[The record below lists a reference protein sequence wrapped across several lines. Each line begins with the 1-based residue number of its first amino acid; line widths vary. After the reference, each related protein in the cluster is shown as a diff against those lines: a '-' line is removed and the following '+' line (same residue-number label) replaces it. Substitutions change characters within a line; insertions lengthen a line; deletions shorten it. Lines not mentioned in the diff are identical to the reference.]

1 MESRKEIEMEKS
13 QIDLLAEFIMAE
25 VPGEPSK
32 SEGAGECAI
41 RIIRQ
46 LTAERDAARADEA
59 DTLATKDAYHMVLS
73 AANTQIGTLTRE
85 RDSARNELLQAV
97 NKNCALDK
105 IIKGLLQEIAKRAI
119 AAARQK

>member
-1 MESRKEIEMEKS
+1 MEKS

-73 AANTQIGTLTRE
+73 AANTQIGTLT
-85 RDSARNELLQAV
+85 AR
-97 NKNCALDK
+97 LD
-105 IIKGLLQEIAKRAI
+105 
-119 AAARQK
+119 AARAACIAFRSWLAAYPAFDPSINPAGSLANVARLVVAALKE